1 MILLFY
7 THVSLFLICTASAAL
22 NYDIIVENDK
32 DMFSSLLKRQAIASR
47 TCGSQ
52 NNSVAI
58 CSPNSDSVWTNNTD
72 QEITWKYNNPVF
84 NSFDTLDLYLL
95 YRPNDSIWQPL
106 LKWPGLDKTKGV
118 FITHVNDSWY
128 PAPLASNNSNVT
140 WTMQLYLTG
149 SGYDYQSDLELIPSS
164 HNYFPAPQPFT
175 LIQSSSETT
184 VPSTTVTSSTTTD
197 SPTSTS
203 TSDSSSN
210 PTANKLPGWAIAVIC
225 IAALLF
231 VAAVA
236 ALIWAYRRY
245 KQRKNRKSMIAVGL
259 AHRGQREKEGDEE
272 KVPVLTPSKNES
284 NVAISNAV
292 APANSNANHTAT
304 AVGAGLLA
312 ANASM
317 HSSTH
322 HLVTPQPISPR
333 HHDEASSFVT
343 VSEKPPLGTHNEAHH
358 SSSILSSTDALMIAD
373 TFRQFMRKPEWNE
386 EMELN
391 AQRQQIEEKGES
403 GEEIEHE
410 ETLRDNLSSRKE
422 RT

>member
-1 MILLFY
+1 
-7 THVSLFLICTASAAL
+7 ICYAL
-22 NYDIIVENDK
+22 
-32 DMFSSLLKRQAIASR
+32 AIASR
-47 TCGSQ
+47 VCGGQ
-52 NNSVAI
+52 DNTVAI
-58 CSPNSDSVWTNNTD
+58 CSPNS
-72 QEITWKYNNPVF
+72 
-84 NSFDTLDLYLL
+84 NSDKLDLYLL
-95 YRPNDSIWQPL
+95 YHPNDSEWQPV
-106 LKWPGLDKTKGV
+106 LKWSGLDKSKGV
-118 FITHVNDSWY
+118 LVTHVNDSWY
-128 PAPLASNNSNVT
+128 PAPLASNTSNVT

-149 SGYDYQSDLELIPSS
+149 SDYDYQSDLDLIPSS
-164 HNYFPAPQPFT
+164 HNYFPVPRPFT
-175 LIQSSSETT
+175 LIQSSSETPST
-184 VPSTTVTSSTTTD
+184 STTVTSSKATD
-197 SPTSTS
+197 SPTNTL
-203 TSDSSSN
+203 TAESSSN
-210 PTANKLPGWAIAVIC
+210 SPTNKLPGWAIAVIC

-231 VAAVA
+231 IAAVA

-245 KQRKNRKSMIAVGL
+245 KQRKNRKSMVAVGL
-259 AHRGQREKEGDEE
+259 AHRSQKEREGDDE

-284 NVAISNAV
+284 NVAISNV
-292 APANSNANHTAT
+292 MAPANSNANHTAT

-322 HLVTPQPISPR
+322 HLVSPRSISPR

-343 VSEKPPLGTHNEAHH
+343 VSEKPPLGTHHEAHH

-410 ETLRDNLSSRKE
+410 ETLRDNLSNRKE